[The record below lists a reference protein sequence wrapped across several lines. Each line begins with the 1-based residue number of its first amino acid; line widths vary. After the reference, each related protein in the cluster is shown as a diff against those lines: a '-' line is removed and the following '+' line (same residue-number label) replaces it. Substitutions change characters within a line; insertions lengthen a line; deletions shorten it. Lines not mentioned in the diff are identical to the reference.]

1 MSRLTLALALPVLAG
16 CVDVSPIAVADAS
29 VSEVSDAATDAD
41 ARGPCRDCL
50 EGVLADGGPGCKAEV
65 TKCFSL
71 ELCKLTYYCALA
83 NGCLE
88 GRSFTSTIDCGI
100 PCAQKVGLIDQTS
113 VEAAAVVELVA
124 CAQSTCALACHN
136 GEDAGK

>member
-1 MSRLTLALALPVLAG
+1 MNRLTLASALPVLVG
-16 CVDVSPIAVADAS
+16 CVDVSPIEVADAS
-29 VSEVSDAATDAD
+29 VSEVSDAATD

-50 EGVLADGGPGCKAEV
+50 EGVLADGGPGCKAEIS
-65 TKCFSL
+65 KCFSL

>member
-1 MSRLTLALALPVLAG
+1 MSRLTLAVALPVLAG

-29 VSEVSDAATDAD
+29 VSEVSDAEPD

-50 EGVLADGGPGCKAEV
+50 EGVLADDGPGCKAEIA
-65 TKCFSL
+65 KCFSL
-71 ELCKLTYYCALA
+71 ELCKLTYHCALA

-88 GRSFTSTIDCGI
+88 GRTFTSTIDCGI

-124 CAQSTCALACHN
+124 CAQSTCALACRN
-136 GEDAGK
+136 GDDAGK